1 MKGPARSKTAPIRS
15 LAVER
20 SRELHEQRH
29 LERARRWQSERMR
42 ALADRI
48 DKGDVGEATWAEI
61 DAIFEEAAA
70 RDTSRQ
76 RV

>member
-1 MKGPARSKTAPIRS
+1 
-15 LAVER
+15 
-20 SRELHEQRH
+20 
-29 LERARRWQSERMR
+29 MR

-70 RDTSRQ
+70 RDRSRQ